1 LLKQII
7 ERRISMSLNPKDVVV
22 IDAVRT
28 PMGRAKNGCFR
39 NVRAE
44 TLSATLIDAIFDRNP
59 KLNPND
65 VEDVIWGCVNQTME
79 QGFNVARQISL
90 LTKVPHSAGAQTV
103 NRLCGSAMSAIHT
116 AAQAIQTGNG
126 DVFVVGGVEHMGHVS
141 MTKGFDHNPAAS
153 KYSAKASN
161 MMGLTAEML
170 AKMHGISRQ
179 QQDEFGARSHRLA
192 HEATLAGTFKNE
204 IIPVEGHDEN
214 GFKVLIENDETI
226 RPQTTVESLG
236 KLKPAFNP
244 KGGTVTAGTSS
255 QLTDGAAAMV
265 LMSAEKAEE
274 LGLKPRARIV
284 SMAVAG
290 CDPAIM
296 GYGPVP
302 ATKKALKRAGLKIED
317 IDFWELNEAF
327 AGQSLPVMKDLK
339 LLDVAD
345 EKVNLKGGAIALGH
359 PLGCSGAR
367 ISTTLLNVLEENNGK
382 YGVSTMCIGLG
393 QGISTVWER
402 L

>member
-1 LLKQII
+1 
-7 ERRISMSLNPKDVVV
+7 MSLNPKDVVV

-90 LTKVPHSAGAQTV
+90 LTRLPHASGAQTV

-170 AKMHGISRQ
+170 AKMHGISREM
-179 QQDEFGARSHRLA
+179 QDEFGARSHRLA
-192 HEATLAGTFKNE
+192 HEATLEGRFKNE
-204 IIPVEGHDEN
+204 IVPVEGHDDN
-214 GFKVLIENDETI
+214 GFKVLIEEDETI
-226 RPQTTVESLG
+226 RPETTAESLS

-265 LMSAEKAEE
+265 LMSAEKAEA

-302 ATKKALKRAGLKIED
+302 ATKKALKRAGLTVED

-339 LLDVAD
+339 LMDVKD
-345 EKVNLKGGAIALGH
+345 TKVNLNGGAIALGH

-367 ISTTLLNVLEENNGK
+367 ISTTLLNVLEDKGGK

>member
-1 LLKQII
+1 
-7 ERRISMSLNPKDVVV
+7 MSLNPKDVVV

-90 LTKVPHSAGAQTV
+90 LTKVPHAAGAQTV

-170 AKMHGISRQ
+170 AKMHGISREM
-179 QQDEFGARSHRLA
+179 QDEFGARSHRLA
-192 HEATLAGTFKNE
+192 HEATLEGRFKNE
-204 IIPVEGHDEN
+204 IVPVEGHDEN
-214 GFKVLIENDETI
+214 GFKVLIETDETI
-226 RPQTTVESLG
+226 RPETTAESLG
-236 KLKPAFNP
+236 KLRPAFNP

-265 LMSAEKAEE
+265 LMSAEKAEA

-302 ATKKALKRAGLKIED
+302 ATKKALKRAGLTVED

-339 LLDVAD
+339 LLDVKD
-345 EKVNLKGGAIALGH
+345 TKVNLNGGAIALGH

-367 ISTTLLNVLEENNGK
+367 ISTTLLNVLEDKGGK

-393 QGISTVWER
+393 QGITTIWER

>member
-1 LLKQII
+1 
-7 ERRISMSLNPKDVVV
+7 MSLNPRDVVV
-22 IDAVRT
+22 IDCVRS
-28 PMGRAKNGCFR
+28 PMGRAKAGCFR

-44 TLSATLIDAIFDRNP
+44 NLSAALIDALFERNP
-59 KLNPND
+59 NANPAE
-65 VEDVIWGCVNQTME
+65 VEDLVWGCVNQTLE

-90 LTKVPHSAGAQTV
+90 LTKIPHTASAQTV
-103 NRLCGSAMSAIHT
+103 NRLCGSAMTAIHT
-116 AAQAIQTGNG
+116 AAQAIMTNNG
-126 DVFVVGGVEHMGHVS
+126 DVFVVGGVEHMGHVP
-141 MTKGFDHNPAAS
+141 MTQGFDHNPAAS

-192 HEATLAGTFKNE
+192 HAATVEGLFKNE
-204 IIPVEGHDEN
+204 IVPIYGHDDN
-214 GFKVLIENDETI
+214 GFAALIENDETI
-226 RPQTTVESLG
+226 RPETTAESLSQ
-236 KLKPAFNP
+236 LRPAFDP
-244 KGGTVTAGTSS
+244 KSGTVTAGTSS
-255 QLTDGAAAMV
+255 QLTDGAAAML
-265 LMSAEKAEE
+265 LMSAERAEA
-274 LGLKPRARIV
+274 LGLTPIARIR
-284 SMAVAG
+284 SMATAG

-302 ATKKALKRAGLKIED
+302 ATKKALKRAGLKVED

-327 AGQSLPVMKDLK
+327 AAQSLPVIKDLK
-339 LLDVAD
+339 LMDVME

-367 ISTTLLNVLEENNGK
+367 ISTTLLNVMAEKGGTL
-382 YGVSTMCIGLG
+382 GVSTMCIGLG
-393 QGISTVWER
+393 QGIATVWER

>member
-1 LLKQII
+1 
-7 ERRISMSLNPKDVVV
+7 MSLNPQDVVV
-22 IDAVRT
+22 VDAVRS

-44 TLSATLIDAIFDRNP
+44 TLSATLIDALFARNP
-59 KLNPND
+59 GANANE

-90 LTKVPHSAGAQTV
+90 LTKVPHTAGAQTV
-103 NRLCGSAMSAIHT
+103 NRLCGSAMSSIHT
-116 AAQAIQTGNG
+116 AAQAIMTGNG

-179 QQDEFGARSHRLA
+179 MQDEFGARSHRLA
-192 HEATLAGTFKNE
+192 HEATLEGRFKNE
-204 IIPVEGHDEN
+204 IIPIEGHDEK
-214 GFKVLIENDETI
+214 GFKVLIETDETI
-226 RPQTTVESLG
+226 RPETTVESLG
-236 KLKPAFNP
+236 KLRPAFNP

-255 QLTDGAAAMV
+255 QLTDGAAAML
-265 LMSAEKAEE
+265 LMSAEKAQQ
-274 LGLKPRARIV
+274 LGLTPLARIR

-302 ATKKALKRAGLKIED
+302 ATKKALKRAGLKVED

-339 LLDVAD
+339 LIDVAD
-345 EKVNLKGGAIALGH
+345 DKVNLNGGAIALGH

-367 ISTTLLNVLEENNGK
+367 ISTTLLNVMQAKGGTL
-382 YGVSTMCIGLG
+382 GVSTMCIGLG
-393 QGISTVWER
+393 QGIATVWER
-402 L
+402 I